1 MAGTPATSKRTPQM
15 SWELL
20 FQITDLL
27 RVLGAPG
34 NMLNNKKITLGK
46 IRVISYLFAN
56 MDQPPMLKDIA
67 SVFGLTPG
75 AVSQTIDA
83 LVEDGIVRRVQSKV
97 DRRAVYIS
105 LTRQGVALKRRHDNY
120 FTDYMDHFF
129 RNIDE
134 KKQEAFMEVLE
145 QMVET
150 LRPEVGKQGEIAE
163 ENEEFDQA

>member
-1 MAGTPATSKRTPQM
+1 MANIPLSPSSKRTPQM

-34 NMLNNKKITLGK
+34 NTVNNKKITLGK

-67 SVFGLTPG
+67 EVFGLTPG
-75 AVSQTIDA
+75 AVSQTIDS
-83 LVEDGIVRRVQSKV
+83 LVEDGIVRRVQSSE
-97 DRRAVYIS
+97 DRRAIHIS
-105 LTRQGVALKRRHDNY
+105 LTKQGIALKRRHDNY

-129 RNIDE
+129 RSVDP
-134 KKQEAFMEVLE
+134 KKQQIFLEVLE

-150 LRPEVGKQGEIAE
+150 LQPEVEEQAGEEAGLE
-163 ENEEFDQA
+163 E

>member
-1 MAGTPATSKRTPQM
+1 MPATPASRRTPQM

-34 NMLNNKKITLGK
+34 NTLNNKKITLG
-46 IRVISYLFAN
+46 
-56 MDQPPMLKDIA
+56 
-67 SVFGLTPG
+67 
-75 AVSQTIDA
+75 TIDS
-83 LVEDGIVRRVQSKV
+83 LVEDGIVQREQSSE
-97 DRRAVYIS
+97 DRRAIHIS
-105 LTRQGVALKRRHDNY
+105 LTKQGIALKRRHDNY

-134 KKQEAFMEVLE
+134 KKQQIFLEVLE

-150 LRPEVGKQGEIAE
+150 LQPEVEEQAAE
-163 ENEEFDQA
+163 FEKED